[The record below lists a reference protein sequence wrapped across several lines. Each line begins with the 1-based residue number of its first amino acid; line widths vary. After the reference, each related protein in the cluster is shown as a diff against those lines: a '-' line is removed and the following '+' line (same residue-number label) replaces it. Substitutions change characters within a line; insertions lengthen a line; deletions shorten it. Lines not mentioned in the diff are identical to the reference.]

1 MFKIYDEWPEIAR
14 KAFETKFAKF
24 DAKNIDHIV
33 FAGMGGSGSIGDT
46 INGFLSKQDI
56 HVSIV
61 KGYLLP
67 NTVDAN
73 TLVVATSFSG
83 NTEETLEILKSTKK
97 TEANIIGFSSGGL
110 LQKYCENNN
119 IFFQNIPMVHSPRS
133 SFTRFLYSIL
143 NVMEPILPIDNNGI
157 NDSILTLENTKKNI
171 FSGNLT
177 DDNDALSLAKFAK
190 DIVAIYYP
198 GGLKATAIRYK
209 NSLQENTKIHAM
221 IEDVIE
227 SCHNGV
233 VSWEKKSNVNPVF
246 IRGKDDHI
254 KTAERWKILQEFFKD
269 INVDYRIVDSVEGN
283 ILSKII
289 NLFYLLDYSSIYGAV
304 LNNTDPSPVNSIDFI
319 KSKL

>member
-1 MFKIYDEWPEIAR
+1 MIQVSDLEKIDTKSMFKIYDECPEIAR

-133 SFTRFLYSIL
+133 SFTRFLYSG
-143 NVMEPILPIDNNGI
+143 P
-157 NDSILTLENTKKNI
+157 S
-171 FSGNLT
+171 S
-177 DDNDALSLAKFAK
+177 
-190 DIVAIYYP
+190 
-198 GGLKATAIRYK
+198 
-209 NSLQENTKIHAM
+209 
-221 IEDVIE
+221 
-227 SCHNGV
+227 
-233 VSWEKKSNVNPVF
+233 
-246 IRGKDDHI
+246 
-254 KTAERWKILQEFFKD
+254 
-269 INVDYRIVDSVEGN
+269 
-283 ILSKII
+283 
-289 NLFYLLDYSSIYGAV
+289 YSSSSV
-304 LNNTDPSPVNSIDFI
+304 KSP
-319 KSKL
+319 